1 MKSSPLPRLLL
12 RRSAV
17 VPQQPCPSARA
28 AFSQPSRPEI
38 RPRSRQQHHLRSSQP
53 RTSSRSFHLPQLS
66 SLFNNNSNNNNPSPA
81 RTLTAV
87 RVLPYP
93 PAPLFRVVAS
103 VESYSQFL
111 PFLTESTVTARD
123 PKTGYPTRA
132 FLTVGYGPLSET
144 FTSRVDCDPENWVV
158 EARSGADFAGQQQQ
172 QQSSSSSAADGE
184 PFPGADEGVF
194 DHLST
199 RWELVPLE
207 TEAGR
212 GRGPQTR
219 VQLQIRF
226 QFRNPLHTAM
236 MSAVE
241 EKMAAVMIEAFE
253 KRIREVE
260 GPR

>member
-1 MKSSPLPRLLL
+1 M
-12 RRSAV
+12 
-17 VPQQPCPSARA
+17 
-28 AFSQPSRPEI
+28 
-38 RPRSRQQHHLRSSQP
+38 
-53 RTSSRSFHLPQLS
+53 
-66 SLFNNNSNNNNPSPA
+66 
-81 RTLTAV
+81 
-87 RVLPYP
+87 
-93 PAPLFRVVAS
+93 
-103 VESYSQFL
+103 
-111 PFLTESTVTARD
+111 TARD

-144 FTSRVDCDPENWVV
+144 FTSRVDCDTENWVV
-158 EARSGADFAGQQQQ
+158 EARSGAEFAGQQ
-172 QQSSSSSAADGE
+172 SSDGE

-212 GRGPQTR
+212 GPQTR

-226 QFRNPLHTAM
+226 QFRNQLHTAM

-241 EKMAAVMIEAFE
+241 DKMAAVMIEAFE

-260 GPR
+260 GQR